1 MSGFSCFSI
10 LKSQAK
16 QIAKGQGLKHSE
28 ALEQVALSANF
39 SSFHDMQKCAVA
51 NPREPRLV
59 KAALGV
65 TDLKDALHHDGVS
78 MALELEINQRLSEA
92 TQFAQGHQPQVLQW
106 MADTAHYDDKT
117 GVLSLGL
124 AIAHGRK
131 SVSGSYSGPKYFLR
145 GQARL
150 MRRDNAWMIAPN
162 NGLTLHGY
170 TSGVE
175 WADKAD
181 EQAYFEGLHM
191 DELREQSLE
200 PFSVVLSR
208 SLEISVS
215 EAEQLVDAE
224 ITVNA
229 SDDGLI
235 YGHMI
240 DVEGYASP
248 QLARRL
254 LDRFGTLQIALGPNF
269 YDQVRAEYD

>member
-1 MSGFSCFSI
+1 MSGYSCFSI

-16 QIAKGQGLKHSE
+16 QLAKSQGLKHSE

-39 SSFHDMQKCAVA
+39 SSFHDMQKCALA
-51 NPREPRLV
+51 KPREPRLL

-65 TDLKDALHHDGVS
+65 TDLKDAIHLDGVS
-78 MALELEINQRLSEA
+78 MALELEITQRLSEA
-92 TQFAQGHQPQVLQW
+92 VQFARGYQPLVLSW
-106 MADTAHYDDKT
+106 RPDTAHYDEKT

-124 AIAHGRK
+124 AIAHARK
-131 SVSGSYSGPKYFLR
+131 SVTGSYSGPKYFVR
-145 GQARL
+145 AQAVL
-150 MRRDNAWMIAPN
+150 MRRDNAWKIAPN
-162 NGLTLHGY
+162 NGLTLNGF

-191 DELREQSLE
+191 DELRDQSLE
-200 PFSVVLSR
+200 PFSEVLAR
-208 SLEISVS
+208 SLNISVS
-215 EAEQLVDAE
+215 EAEQLADAE
-224 ITVNA
+224 ITTNA

-240 DVEGYASP
+240 DVEGCASP